1 MKWQW
6 QQNILSNHSQW
17 WDHLRARYLFPLLL
31 FPPLCLLSTQ
41 LYTIQMSQ
49 QNTIHYRWSTQLYM
63 IQMLRHAPL
72 SEICPLFLLTFLL
85 LLSFILPSCPPH
97 PHFYHLISLHL
108 MMRIKLTMV
117 RGHDMIYT
125 NLLHM
130 RKMVIQEAR
139 MTMVRSHSNHEEH
152 GERSWYM
159 TNMTIS
165 TNLLHM
171 RKMVIQEARM
181 TRQSTATITDMRWRW
196 GSPTEVDS
204 WNRDWSDLIRFD
216 QMGDDY
222 QNFNWSRQLI
232 IG

>member
-6 QQNILSNHSQW
+6 HQNILGNHSQW
-17 WDHLRARYLFPLLL
+17 WDLLRARYLFPLLL

-49 QNTIHYRWSTQLYM
+49 QNTIQHRWSTQLYM

-72 SEICPLFLLTFLL
+72 YEICPFFLLPLL
-85 LLSFILPSCPPH
+85 HLLFFYPPIMPPH

-108 MMRIKLTMV
+108 MMRMKMTMV

-130 RKMVIQEAR
+130 RKMVIQDAR
-139 MTMVRSHSNHEEH
+139 QWWQWWQLSHSNHDDAKEEG

-159 TNMTIS
+159 TNMTIG

-181 TRQSTATITDMRWRW
+181 TNTHTNTNRNTNRNTNLLHMR
-196 GSPTEVDS
+196 
-204 WNRDWSDLIRFD
+204 
-216 QMGDDY
+216 
-222 QNFNWSRQLI
+222 
-232 IG
+232 